1 MLADVRGSEGAN
13 AYVQRHATE
22 VEAFG
27 ADHGPEF
34 TGTVCNE
41 SMGVHPSPLG
51 SSASFMLFA
60 AIRSRRKK

>member
-41 SMGVHPSPLG
+41 TMGSW
-51 SSASFMLFA
+51 
-60 AIRSRRKK
+60 